1 MKPTIYDFTYEQLE
15 AWMLENG
22 EKKFRAQQIWNWL
35 YIQQVKEFSE
45 MNNVSKVLLEKLT
58 ENFVISPLTVNVVQA
73 SVDGTRKYLF
83 NLNDGTLIE
92 TVLMPHKYGN
102 SVCVT
107 TQVGCNIGCSF
118 CASGTLRKQRDLTA
132 GEIMAQVM
140 LVQHD
145 LNSLI
150 EAGEEPKRVSHIV
163 IMGIGEPFDNY
174 DNFMDFLHIVNH
186 PKGLAIGARHITVST
201 SGIVPKI
208 RQFATE
214 GLQVNLAI
222 SLHAPNDEVRSNIM
236 KINSAYPIPELMAAT
251 REYIAKTNR
260 RVTFEYIMMKGVN
273 DQIIHAR
280 QLVKLVRGM
289 NVYINLI
296 PFNAVDEHG
305 YQRSTKEDVSAF
317 FDHLKKEKIQ
327 VQVRREFGHDI
338 DAACGQLRAK
348 KLETE

>member
-1 MKPTIYDFTYEQLE
+1 MKPTIYDLTYEQLE

-35 YIQQVKEFSE
+35 YIQQVSEFSQ
-45 MNNVSKVLLEKLT
+45 MNNISKVLLEKLA
-58 ENFVISPLTVNVVQA
+58 NHFILSPLTLKVMQA
-73 SVDGTRKYLF
+73 SSDGTRKYLF
-83 NLNDGTLIE
+83 TLNDGTLIE
-92 TVLMPHKYGN
+92 TVLMPHRYGN

-118 CASGTLRKQRDLTA
+118 CASGTLKKQRDLTA

-140 LVQHD
+140 LVQQD
-145 LNSLI
+145 LNTLESD
-150 EAGEEPKRVSHIV
+150 EPQRVSHIV

-174 DNFMDFLHIVNH
+174 DNFMDFIWIVNH
-186 PKGLAIGARHITVST
+186 PKGLSIGARHITVST

-208 RQFATE
+208 RQFAQE
-214 GLQVNLAI
+214 GIQVNLAI
-222 SLHAPNDEVRSNIM
+222 SLHAPNDELRSSIM
-236 KINSAYPIPELMAAT
+236 KINNAYPIPELMDAV
-251 REYIAKTNR
+251 REYIQVTNR
-260 RVTFEYIMMKGVN
+260 RITFEYIMMKGVN

-289 NVYINLI
+289 NAYINLI

-317 FDHLKKEKIQ
+317 FDYLKKEKIQ
-327 VQVRREFGHDI
+327 VMVRREFGHDI

-348 KLETE
+348 KLTEEN